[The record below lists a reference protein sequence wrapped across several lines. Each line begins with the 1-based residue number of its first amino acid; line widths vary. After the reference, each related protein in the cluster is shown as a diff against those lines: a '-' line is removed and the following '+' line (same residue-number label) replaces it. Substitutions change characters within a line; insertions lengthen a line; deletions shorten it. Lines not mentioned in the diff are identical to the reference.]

1 MNLSRDDPSIKY
13 YSRLKEL
20 HDPSMTVVSFS
31 FPIHFFE
38 RKLMRQNDSRFLQ
51 LKMEIMNEIQTKYIP
66 ENVLTNVSR
75 CKVLIVQS

>member
-20 HDPSMTVVSFS
+20 HDPSMTVVSFFS
-31 FPIHFFE
+31 
-38 RKLMRQNDSRFLQ
+38 RGSGSKLMRQNDSRFLQ

-75 CKVLIVQS
+75 CKLFMVQS